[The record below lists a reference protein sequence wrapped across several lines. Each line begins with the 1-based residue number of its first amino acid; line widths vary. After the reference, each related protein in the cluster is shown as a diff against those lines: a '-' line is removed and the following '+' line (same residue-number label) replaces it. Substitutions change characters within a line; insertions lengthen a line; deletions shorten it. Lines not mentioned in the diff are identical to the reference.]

1 MKVQIGDYEVS
12 VKAKFR
18 DCNTE
23 HTLDFLSELALCY
36 YSAMEL
42 YEKRGCNAVSDY
54 YRKAANNLHAIC
66 EKAGLYK

>member
-18 DCNTE
+18 DCNTD
-23 HTLDFLSELALCY
+23 HTIDFLSELALCY
-36 YSAMEL
+36 YSAKEL
-42 YEKRGCNAVSDY
+42 YEKKGYNAVADY
-54 YRKAANNLHAIC
+54 YRRVANDLHEIC

>member
-18 DCNTE
+18 YCNTE
-23 HTLDFLSELALCY
+23 HTLDFLNELALCY
-36 YSAMEL
+36 YFAMEL
-42 YEKRGCNAVSDY
+42 YEKKGCNAVADY
-54 YRKAANNLHAIC
+54 YRKAANNLHEIC